1 MNARI
6 AVRREVKRMELEYM
20 PNTPFKMEKYEN
32 TNKLMRMF
40 HKLTKNNKQRIY
52 LLMQNMID
60 EQKED
65 SENE

>member
-1 MNARI
+1 
-6 AVRREVKRMELEYM
+6 MELEYM